1 MSYQLPKINNCI
13 WLLTKYMAH
22 YKRWMVVFWEFIIL
36 KSWEKCNRNIAMGI
50 ELNQND
56 KKSVNIQN

>member
-1 MSYQLPKINNCI
+1 MTTDKIYGSLQKMDGCI
-13 WLLTKYMAH
+13 
-22 YKRWMVVFWEFIIL
+22 REFIIL